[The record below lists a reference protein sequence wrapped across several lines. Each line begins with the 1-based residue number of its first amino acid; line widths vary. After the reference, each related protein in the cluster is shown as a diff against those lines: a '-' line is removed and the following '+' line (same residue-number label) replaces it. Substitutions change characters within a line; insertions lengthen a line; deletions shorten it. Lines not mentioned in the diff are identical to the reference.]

1 MPRIRPIVL
10 LTVTLAVTLAGC
22 AGQPTGQPPG
32 EEPRAEGETDRAV
45 TRLLVADGAQ
55 GRSTLLD
62 LDTGATMATFEHA
75 APPAL
80 HTSPGG
86 RFAFAVQGKAD
97 VVEIVDGGA
106 WTRSHGD
113 HSHHYALPPK
123 KLDLAL
129 HGAKP
134 SHLVEHG
141 GRIAAFYDNDGRAEV
156 FDAKSLPTGPLNP
169 VAVSSTGP
177 HHGVAVPFGANY
189 LISLPAP
196 NPEDLPN
203 GVALKDPAGA
213 VLAESRNCPELH
225 GEAAMD
231 ETVLFACADGILTVT
246 PGGVGAK
253 FAKVGYP
260 AGPLG
265 PEGDRRTFSL
275 LVDKSRR
282 AVLGKLSTETG
293 LVRLDL
299 ATSTMT
305 EVPLPAG
312 TSALDVAPAAGG
324 AVLTVTEDGTL
335 HKIDPTTG
343 AVAAVVKL
351 TEPFRAAGEF
361 TVPRP
366 KLEVSGKQVFVSD
379 PARGTV
385 TELSADSLAVTRTLK
400 VDGAP
405 TNMVLLGADNRQSQ

>member
-10 LTVTLAVTLAGC
+10 VAVTLAVALAGC
-22 AGQPTGQPPG
+22 AGEPAGQPRS

-45 TRLLVADGAQ
+45 TRLLVADGVQ

-62 LDTGATMATFEHA
+62 LGTGAAMATFEHA

-80 HTSPGG
+80 YPSPGG
-86 RFAFAVQGKAD
+86 RIAFAVQGKAN

-129 HGAKP
+129 HGATP

-141 GRIAAFYDNDGRAEV
+141 GRIAAFYDDDGRAEV
-156 FDAKSLPTGPLNP
+156 FDSRSLPAGPLNP
-169 VAVSSTGP
+169 VTVPSTGP
-177 HHGVAVPFGANY
+177 HHGVAVPFGTNY
-189 LISLPAP
+189 LVSLPTA

-203 GVALKDPAGA
+203 GVALKDSTGA
-213 VLAESRNCPELH
+213 VLAETRDCPELH

-231 ETVLFACADGILTVT
+231 ETVLFACADGVLTVT
-246 PGGVGAK
+246 PGGTGAK

-282 AVLGKLSTETG
+282 AVLGKLSTETS
-293 LVRLDL
+293 LVRLDM

-305 EVPLPAG
+305 EVPLPEG
-312 TSALDVAPAAGG
+312 PSPLDVAPAADG

-343 AVAAVVKL
+343 TVAAAAKV
-351 TEPFRAAGEF
+351 TAPFRAAGEF

-405 TNMVLLGADNRQSQ
+405 TNMVLLGATNRL